1 MESNKTPM
9 PGYCLAIIDK
19 TQFNSVEFKGDDR
32 FDLPQTG
39 ILTKLTKQDEEKPF
53 NENGDTYGSLIGKKI
68 SWAKYAE
75 ADCLIYDNDLKKD
88 IVIIALD
95 KLRSYE

>member
-19 TQFNSVEFKGDDR
+19 TQMSNVDFKGDDR

-39 ILTKLTKQDEEKPF
+39 ILTKLTKQDEEKAF
-53 NENGDTYGSLIGKKI
+53 DDNGTTYGSLIGKRV

-88 IVIIALD
+88 IVIISLD